1 MQRHKLHDL
10 NTRLIGILDFQ
21 WGISMQRIRRSIV
34 SLRRI
39 YSRLWVSLRRTYN
52 RLWAFLLLL
61 YSGTI
66 LIFLILG
73 ISIPSLLILPF
84 CLFVP
89 GYALVA
95 VLFPQLRNLEKAFTS
110 IAFSIALFVGV
121 KSFIQAFVLM
131 DPSSELPVV
140 IIFSAICLITKLIMV
155 IKSGKS

>member
-1 MQRHKLHDL
+1 
-10 NTRLIGILDFQ
+10 
-21 WGISMQRIRRSIV
+21 MQRIRRSMV

-52 RLWAFLLLL
+52 LLWTFLLLL

-73 ISIPSLLILPF
+73 FSTPSLLILPF

-95 VLFPQLRNLEKAFTS
+95 VLFPQLRNLEKTFTS
-110 IAFSIALFVGV
+110 IGFSIGLFVGV
-121 KSFIQAFVLM
+121 KSFIQTFLLM
-131 DPSSELPVV
+131 DPFSELSVV
-140 IIFSAICLITKLIMV
+140 IIFSAVCLITKLIV
-155 IKSGKS
+155 TVKSGKS